1 MKFTKATSI
10 HNQRMLTNPL
20 SHKSKSYIQFQTYS
34 RKMASGSP
42 RARRLISVTPQ
53 VSHADLQD
61 GSLTRR
67 NNTVLQDSAIA
78 TDTSDYTVYINN
90 PTTPINTKVC
100 SRQCVLIKMII
111 SRNTFTVW
119 WKYIWPV
126 SACILLHQKGCEL
139 FQLQYFGCPKTQF

>member
-34 RKMASGSP
+34 SKTASGSP

-61 GSLTRR
+61 GSLTQSR
-67 NNTVLQDSAIA
+67 NNTVLQDSATLA

-90 PTTPINTKVC
+90 PTTQINTKVC

-111 SRNTFTVW
+111 SRNTFTMM
-119 WKYIWPV
+119 KIHL
-126 SACILLHQKGCEL
+126 ACECLHIASSKRV
-139 FQLQYFGCPKTQF
+139 